1 MVEYDN
7 VKDAVKALCELNSA
21 ADITIVD
28 EDGNIRQAT
37 LEDIQEDN
45 REILYQLADLLGI
58 DLEEAEQ

>member
-28 EDGNIRQAT
+28 EEGNIRQAT

-45 REILYQLADLLGI
+45 REIVYQLADLLGI
-58 DLEEAEQ
+58 DLEGD